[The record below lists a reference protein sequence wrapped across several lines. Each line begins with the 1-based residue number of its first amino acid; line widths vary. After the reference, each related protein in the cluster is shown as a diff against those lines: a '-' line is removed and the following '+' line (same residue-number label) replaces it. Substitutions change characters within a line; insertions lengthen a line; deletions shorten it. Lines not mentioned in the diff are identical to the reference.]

1 MSSRAKQG
9 LPALLPV
16 LRLLAQYKLRL
27 AGASIALLF
36 TAGATLSLGRGLQ
49 VLIDQGF
56 GGESSGEKHQS
67 RASRPG
73 FHFTRPRAA
82 SLQKVFGHRL
92 GKRCAAFVAH
102 GGLVTQGVTR

>member
-1 MSSRAKQG
+1 VQFARDGSSSKTAASTRLMSSRAKQG

-56 GGESSGEKHQS
+56 GGDSSGDLKN
-67 RASRPG
+67 AIALLVAI
-73 FHFTRPRAA
+73 AA
-82 SLQKVFGHRL
+82 AMAFGTFIR
-92 GKRCAAFVAH
+92 F
-102 GGLVTQGVTR
+102 